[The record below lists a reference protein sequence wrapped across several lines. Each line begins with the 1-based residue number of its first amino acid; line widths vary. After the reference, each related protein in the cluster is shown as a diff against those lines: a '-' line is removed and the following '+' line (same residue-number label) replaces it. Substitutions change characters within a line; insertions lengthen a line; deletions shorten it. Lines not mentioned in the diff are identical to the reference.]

1 MQALPAGTRPSPWP
15 QTSRYSP
22 WAASPVPAS
31 PSRDPRSAAQSL
43 ISPHLSEGENQTDTL
58 PLTTPPL
65 RQEFA
70 CFSYDENHEFHLGDR
85 SMKWYYTPRLGAD
98 LSKGFDSFQK
108 HDDSRDEHLDS
119 LLKTIVAHEQE
130 TGQKIDA
137 NVVTWR
143 GMVTK
148 VCVVDQRRRNS
159 RAARA
164 ASMSDN
170 GGNPS
175 CRY

>member
-1 MQALPAGTRPSPWP
+1 
-15 QTSRYSP
+15 
-22 WAASPVPAS
+22 
-31 PSRDPRSAAQSL
+31 
-43 ISPHLSEGENQTDTL
+43 
-58 PLTTPPL
+58 
-65 RQEFA
+65 
-70 CFSYDENHEFHLGDR
+70 
-85 SMKWYYTPRLGAD
+85 MKWYYTPRLGAD

-108 HDDSRDEHLDS
+108 HDESRDEHLDS